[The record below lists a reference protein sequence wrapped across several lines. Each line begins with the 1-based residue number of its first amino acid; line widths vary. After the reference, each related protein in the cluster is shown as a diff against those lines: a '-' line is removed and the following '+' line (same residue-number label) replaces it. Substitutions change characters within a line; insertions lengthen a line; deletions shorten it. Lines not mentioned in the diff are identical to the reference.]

1 MAAYHIG
8 EVAGRLGL
16 SADTLR
22 YYEKIELLPT
32 IGRNASGVRLYNDK
46 DIARVQVVQ
55 RAQKMNF
62 SLAEIGELI
71 KMRDRPQR
79 ARAGA
84 RKLTRR
90 KLDEIEAYLAD
101 LKTLRNELQLLL
113 ELCASSQDGCPIL
126 ENIDEGGPSRKA
138 SRSAHRRPQKNG

>member
-22 YYEKIELLPT
+22 YYEKIGLLPP
-32 IGRNASGVRLYNDK
+32 IGRNVSGVRLYNDK
-46 DIARVQVVQ
+46 DIARVQFVQ

-62 SLAEIGELI
+62 SLAEIGELLR
-71 KMRDRPQR
+71 MRDRPQR

-113 ELCASSQDGCPIL
+113 ELCASSNDGCPIL